1 MSMKE
6 AFEVFFEKN
15 NDCWKRVMGT
25 FPQVIKNN
33 LNQNC
38 NLFISEEDEN
48 SGMIQW
54 QPKKQTD
61 KVDFTS
67 AEEVLGFEIH
77 PQIKAFL
84 NTYWF
89 LELRGQTEEVH
100 QIQLDPVLPTMN
112 LVSLAKESFNV
123 EGYSFNQEDDYFLLA
138 SFCEI
143 DGDDGY
149 SLLVANKT
157 GKVYAVQPI
166 EKKSQEIAES
176 IEDLLLKMK
185 GMWD

>member
-1 MSMKE
+1 
-6 AFEVFFEKN
+6 
-15 NDCWKRVMGT
+15 
-25 FPQVIKNN
+25 
-33 LNQNC
+33 
-38 NLFISEEDEN
+38 
-48 SGMIQW
+48 
-54 QPKKQTD
+54 
-61 KVDFTS
+61 
-67 AEEVLGFEIH
+67 
-77 PQIKAFL
+77 
-84 NTYWF
+84 
-89 LELRGQTEEVH
+89 
-100 QIQLDPVLPTMN
+100 MN